1 MGQVDID
8 GIKTQIKSIL
18 DTANTTTA
26 SPIDLSAG
34 LRRRVQKVLKI
45 HPLKIYTE
53 PVLFPW
59 VSMYIESKEIEQIT
73 MGHRGSQSTALR
85 QAELIVNIACAVQE
99 PLITDLNEDQSDE
112 NVEKLME
119 NVEEIIRSSPDLN
132 STVSWSFPDSAEFHD
147 VPWDER
153 TFIRGALLPLRCKV
167 FY

>member
-85 QAELIVNIACAVQE
+85 QAELIVNMMYRGMRGLSFAV
-99 PLITDLNEDQSDE
+99 LYC
-112 NVEKLME
+112 
-119 NVEEIIRSSPDLN
+119 
-132 STVSWSFPDSAEFHD
+132 H
-147 VPWDER
+147 
-153 TFIRGALLPLRCKV
+153 
-167 FY
+167 